1 MKIWEPF
8 LATGKSNIATTSQ
21 VGIAYMIGLAC
32 DLDLVRGHLAQ
43 NPNGDAS

>member
-8 LATGKSNIATTSQ
+8 LATGKSNFATTQ
-21 VGIAYMIGLAC
+21 VGITYMIGLAC